1 MSEWKVL
8 ESVTSPICPIISA
21 HTVKWANKFVECV
34 KEKCMWWDK
43 CKDLE
48 ETRPHGEWIEI
59 LPFSTGKCSLCG
71 NVANI
76 TNFCPNCGAR
86 MKEGEAG

>member
-1 MSEWKVL
+1 MKLEIDIPYYVFEQIKRENTIKNVL
-8 ESVTSPICPIISA
+8 NRIDFAIR
-21 HTVKWANKFVECV
+21 NG
-34 KEKCMWWDK
+34 
-43 CKDLE
+43 E
-48 ETRPHGEWIEI
+48 ERPHGEWIEI

-86 MKEGEAG
+86 MKRSE